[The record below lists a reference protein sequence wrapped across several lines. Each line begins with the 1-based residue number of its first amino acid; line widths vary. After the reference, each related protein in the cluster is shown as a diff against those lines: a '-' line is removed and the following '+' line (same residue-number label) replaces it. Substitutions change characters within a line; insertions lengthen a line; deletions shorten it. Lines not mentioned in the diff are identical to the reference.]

1 MIVRELLTNL
11 RRGLA
16 QRREA
21 LWLLGLMVLVG
32 AVYLRT
38 LLPEVGHS
46 GDTAKFQFVGRYLG
60 TPHATGYP
68 TYIFLNHIFTRWLP
82 FGTVAYRANLLSAVF
97 TVAGLAFVYRIL
109 RLLDVDP
116 PASFAAAALLGL
128 TPTLWLHSLFA
139 EVYTL
144 HLLFMSATTFFLL
157 RWMKARRRED
167 LLIGAALYAISFG
180 NHLTSL
186 WLLPSIALGVWITDR
201 RVLRDPKVVLP
212 VAGFVLLSASQ
223 YAYFVWR
230 TFDPTTPY
238 LEMRA
243 SSLQEFL
250 WFVSG
255 GPFRSAMFAFTPG
268 EVILERLPMFAGK
281 LVEQFGLL
289 LVLGALG
296 AVMARDRRSIA
307 FLGLYFLANMGYAL
321 NYGIPD
327 IDAYFIPNYLVT
339 AVFIGLGVNYL
350 ARRLFPRLRRVT
362 PLMVLMLPLPLLVSN
377 YARVD
382 QSQNLAKVRE
392 TLAVLR
398 AAEENAVIVV
408 PNYDVFEYL
417 TYYRI
422 AGGWGD
428 RGLHIHHKPDLQ
440 AAIGDVKA
448 YLFQAIPLAGAT
460 PGLPVYFA
468 GVTGAQVEAI
478 RASGL
483 DLLEVKEDL
492 LFEVEG
498 RSSGPSP

>member
-1 MIVRELLTNL
+1 MLTAL
-11 RRGLA
+11 GQGLGR
-16 QRREA
+16 RRET
-21 LWLLGLMVLVG
+21 LWLLGLMVVVG
-32 AVYLRT
+32 ALYLRT

-68 TYIFLNHIFTRWLP
+68 TYIFLSHIFTRLVP

-97 TVAGLAFVYRIL
+97 TVLGLAFVYRIL

-116 PASFAAAALLGL
+116 PVSFAAAALLGF

-144 HLLFMSATTFFLL
+144 HFLFMSASIFFLL
-157 RWMKARRRED
+157 RWIRGRRRRD
-167 LLIGAALYAISFG
+167 LLIGAAVYAFSFG

-186 WLLPSIALGVWITDR
+186 WLLPSIALAVWITDR
-201 RVLRDPKVVLP
+201 RALLDTSILLP

-223 YAYFVWR
+223 YTYFVWR

-243 SSLQEFL
+243 SSLKEFL
-250 WFVSG
+250 WFASG

-268 EVILERLPMFAGK
+268 ELIAQRLPMFGGK
-281 LVEQFGLL
+281 LMEEFGLF
-289 LVLGALG
+289 LGIAALG
-296 AVMARDRRSIA
+296 AIVARGRLPIA
-307 FLGLYFLANMGYAL
+307 FLGLYFLANAGYAL

-339 AVFIGLGVNYL
+339 AVFVGLGLNYL
-350 ARRLFPRLRRVT
+350 VRRLPSRLGRFA
-362 PLMVLMLPLPLLVSN
+362 PLLVVMLPLLPLVSN
-377 YARVD
+377 FPRVD
-382 QSQNLAKVRE
+382 QSRNLAKVRE

-398 AAEENAVIVV
+398 AAKEDAVIVV
-408 PNYDVFEYL
+408 PNYDVYEYL

-428 RGLHIHHKPDLQ
+428 RGFHLYHKPDLES
-440 AAIGDVKA
+440 AIGDVKA
-448 YLFQAIPLAGAT
+448 YLSQGIPLAGAA
-460 PGLPVYFA
+460 PGEQVYFA
-468 GVTGAQVEAI
+468 GVTGSQVEAI

-483 DLLEVKEDL
+483 VLLEVKEDL

-498 RSSGPSP
+498 RSSRP

>member
-1 MIVRELLTNL
+1 MMTAL
-11 RRGLA
+11 RLGLA
-16 QRREA
+16 RRRET
-21 LWLLGLMVLVG
+21 LWMLGLTVLVG

-68 TYIFLNHIFTRWLP
+68 TYIFLNHIFTRFLP

-97 TVAGLAFVYRIL
+97 TLFGLAFVYRIL
-109 RLLDVDP
+109 RLLDVDRP
-116 PASFAAAALLGL
+116 VSFAAAALLGF

-144 HLLFMSATTFFLL
+144 HLLFMTASTFFVL
-157 RWMKARRRED
+157 RWIKGLRRRD
-167 LLIGAALYAISFG
+167 LLMGAALYAFSFG

-186 WLLPSIALGVWITDR
+186 WLLPSIALGVWIADR

-243 SSLQEFL
+243 SSLEEFL
-250 WFVSG
+250 WFASG

-268 EVILERLPMFAGK
+268 QVILERLPMFAGK

-296 AVMARDRRSIA
+296 AIVARDRRSIA
-307 FLGLYFLANMGYAL
+307 FLGVYFVANMGYAL

-327 IDAYFIPNYLVT
+327 IDAYFIPNYFVT
-339 AVFIGLGVNYL
+339 AIFIGLGVNYL
-350 ARRLFPRLRRVT
+350 VRRYFPRPGRLA
-362 PLMVLMLPLPLLVSN
+362 PLLVVMLPLPLLVSN
-377 YARVD
+377 YARLD

-422 AGGWGD
+422 AEGWGD
-428 RGLHIHHKPDLQ
+428 RGIHLHHKPDLE

-448 YLFQAIPLAGAT
+448 YLSQEIPLAGAT
-460 PGLPVYFA
+460 PGLRVYFA
-468 GVTGAQVEAI
+468 GVTGTQVEAI

-492 LFEVEG
+492 LFEVED
-498 RSSGPSP
+498 RSSRP